1 MSTQSIPIELGG
13 KTRHIRFTFNAL
25 VALEEELGIPIS
37 EIGEIMS
44 GSVSLTNLRRLV
56 WAGLI
61 HEDKDLT
68 QEQVGEFLGLV
79 DIGDLAEKLAKAF
92 EAAFPSGEDNEKKE
106 PSSQGN
112 QDNKTQ
118 KS

>member
-1 MSTQSIPIELGG
+1 MPTQSIPIELGG

-37 EIGEIMS
+37 EIGNILS

-61 HEDKDLT
+61 HEDEELT
-68 QEQVGEFLGLV
+68 QKQVGDMLSP
-79 DIGDLAEKLAKAF
+79 DIIFMIAEKLAKAF
-92 EAAFPSGEDNEKKE
+92 EAAFPSEEENPKKAG
-106 PSSQGN
+106 SSQGN
-112 QDNKTQ
+112 KEQ
-118 KS
+118 KE